1 MKASANFLRARFP
14 WALMVCLC
22 ATPSLAQWSGD
33 QTTNNPI
40 CTSTGNQ
47 RLPSITGDSAD
58 GAIIAWQDHRN
69 GYADIYVQRMDRTG
83 AAEWAVNGIAL
94 SMAALAQE
102 YPMLVGDGAG
112 GAIVTWEDN
121 RPGGFNRDIY
131 ARRVT
136 ASGTVQWAADGLGI
150 CVLAGTQGKP
160 QIVSDGGGGAI
171 ITWEDGRG
179 TNYDIYAQRVD
190 SLGVVQWTP
199 NGVAVCTAVTAQR
212 RPMIVT
218 DGAGGAI
225 ITWYDQRGGDNDVYA
240 QRISSAGV
248 AQWTPNGVAISTES
262 SFQIYP
268 NIVSDGSGGA
278 IIAWQDYRRGS
289 SSDIYAQKIDGAGA
303 AQWTA
308 GGDSVCVAADYQEA
322 PVLAGDGSGGAII
335 AWNDKRSGAGYDVY
349 AQRLDAAGV
358 GLWAADGTLV
368 SGAAYDQAVAAIARD
383 GAGGAVITWQDRRTD
398 GYYYDIFAQR
408 LDTTGIGQ
416 WAANGVAVSTAA
428 DSQTLPAIL
437 GDGAGG
443 AVVVWEDYRVNPS
456 WDIYASRIGADG
468 TLGAPLVVGVAD
480 GNRAGD
486 LELAI
491 NGPNPSGG
499 GSALRFA
506 LGAAASARVDLYDVR
521 GRLVRALFN
530 ESAAVGE
537 HVLGWDGQDAAGRPV
552 PAGVYYARLTAR
564 GESRVARLVIT
575 R

>member
-1 MKASANFLRARFP
+1 MKTITGNLRPRLLL
-14 WALMVCLC
+14 ALIVCLC
-22 ATPSLAQWSGD
+22 ANPALAQWSGD
-33 QTTNNPI
+33 QTANNPI

-47 RLPSITGDSAD
+47 RLPSIRND
-58 GAIIAWQDHRN
+58 GAGGAIMAWQDHRN
-69 GYADIYVQRMDRTG
+69 GYADIYVQRTNRAGVVQWTT
-83 AAEWAVNGIAL
+83 NGVLL
-94 SMAALAQE
+94 SMATLAQE

-136 ASGTVQWAADGLGI
+136 ASGTVQWPADGLAI

-160 QIVSDGGGGAI
+160 QIVSDGSGGAI

-190 SLGVVQWTP
+190 SLGTVQWTP

-248 AQWTPNGVAISTES
+248 AQWTPNGVAISTET
-262 SFQIYP
+262 SFQLYP
-268 NIVSDGSGGA
+268 NIVSDGFGGA

-289 SSDIYAQKIDGAGA
+289 SSDIYAQRIDGAGA

-335 AWNDKRSGAGYDVY
+335 AWSDKRSGTGSDVY
-349 AQRLDAAGV
+349 AQHLDASGV
-358 GLWAADGTLV
+358 GLWTADGTPV
-368 SGAAYDQAVAAIARD
+368 STAANDQTTVVMTSD
-383 GAGGAVITWQDRRTD
+383 GAGGAVVTWQDRRTD

-408 LDTTGIGQ
+408 LDTDGVGQ
-416 WAANGVAVSTAA
+416 WAANGVAVTTAA

-443 AVVVWEDYRVNPS
+443 AVIVWDDNRANPTS
-456 WDIYASRIGADG
+456 DIYASRIGADG
-468 TLGAPLVVGVAD
+468 TLGAPPVVGIPGQNWP
-480 GNRAGD
+480 GN
-486 LELAI
+486 LELAFR
-491 NGPNPSGG
+491 GPNPSGG

-506 LGAAASARVDLYDVR
+506 LATATNARLDLYDVR

-530 ESAAVGE
+530 ESAAAGE
-537 HVLGWDGQDAAGRPV
+537 HVLGWDGRDAAGRPV